1 MLAEELKHRQWTEL
15 EIKARRKRDPEK
27 LSMAIRMRKETILP
41 MRTKAHQ
48 VWLREANHGG
58 QFARWRAP
66 GISPILIRS

>member
-1 MLAEELKHRQWTEL
+1 
-15 EIKARRKRDPEK
+15 
-27 LSMAIRMRKETILP
+27 MAIRMRKETILP